1 MTIIELVGLRFDGYG
16 RPGNQTAAAGALRRE
31 GIARPSSGKMD
42 DAGDI
47 APPEQSAERG
57 PNGLINEYALLH
69 VKQELSRRVESS
81 ISRGRFPLV
90 VGGDCSALLGSLT
103 GARDALGDCGL
114 LHIDGHE
121 DTTPIDASEDGEAA
135 NSEIGML
142 LGMVGR
148 GITGDIGEGLPA
160 LERGAL
166 ALLGQRDDQWRR
178 DLNLGSLETLGVW
191 KRGWEAIAADAAGAA
206 RAAVAHVRHSV
217 GEWWLHIDVDV
228 MDPIEF
234 PAQGLPDFPD
244 EPGGLTR
251 AQLADLVSAAAAE
264 AGCVGASIA
273 IYDPNQ
279 DPEGSG
285 AKYVVKLAHQIVQAV
300 NGGRR

>member
-1 MTIIELVGLRFDGYG
+1 MTIVELIGLRFDGYG
-16 RPGNQTAAAGALRRE
+16 RPGNQTAAAAVLRRA
-31 GIARPSSGKMD
+31 GIDPLSGEVN

-57 PNGLINEYALLH
+57 PNGLINEFAILH
-69 VKQELSRRVESS
+69 VKRELSRRVESS
-81 ISRGRFPLV
+81 ISGGRFPLV
-90 VGGDCSALLGSLT
+90 IGGDCSALLGSLT
-103 GARDALGDCGL
+103 GARDALGKCGL

-148 GITGDIGEGLPA
+148 GMTGEIGEGLPA
-160 LERGAL
+160 LQRDAL
-166 ALLGQRDDQWRR
+166 ALLGQRDDRWRR

-191 KRGWEAIAADAAGAA
+191 KGGWEAIAADAAGAA
-206 RAAVAHVRHSV
+206 RAAVAHVRQCTQ
-217 GEWWLHIDVDV
+217 EWWMHVDVDV
-228 MDPIEF
+228 LDPIEF

-251 AQLADLVSAAAAE
+251 AQLTALVQAAAAE
-264 AGCVGASIA
+264 GGCVGASIA
-273 IYDPNQ
+273 IYDPDQ
-279 DPEGSG
+279 DPDGSG
-285 AKYVVKLAHQIVQAV
+285 AEYVVNLAHRILRSVQS
-300 NGGRR
+300 